1 MLTAEASKL
10 TAEASKLTAEASK
23 LTAEAS
29 KLTAEASKLTV
40 EASKLTAETSRMT
53 AETSRMTAETS
64 RMTAEASTTEAR
76 DGRGKAMASVLYQSI
91 ETLSKDKGID
101 PEIVVGAVEDAIAL
115 ATRKYY
121 KTTESMRAEMDR
133 ETGEIRAYV
142 FKTVVETPEQVEDE
156 TNQISLEKAREMAP
170 EVEVGGELRFYKD
183 TTPLGRIAAQMAK
196 QVIFQKVRE
205 AERDTV
211 FNEYNHR
218 AGEVL
223 NATVKRLEPMD
234 TIFDL
239 GKAEARMP
247 KREQSRLE
255 QFAVGERVRV
265 VLLRVDRAA
274 KGPQVIVSRAAPGL
288 VSSLFQS
295 EVPEI
300 YDGTVTIRAIA
311 REAGERTKIAVMSR
325 DKDVD
330 PVGACVGMKGMRVQS
345 IIRELR
351 GEKIDIIEYSE
362 EITTFA
368 EKALQPAKVSRVS
381 ITDLGEKQ
389 IEVIVDD
396 TQLSLAIGKKGQN
409 VRLAA
414 KLLQWKID
422 IKSEEEKRQEVEQ
435 QMTAMS
441 GGPTTPIEQVTELG
455 EQILEKLIAAGITT
469 IEELADMTPE
479 QLEEVPGI
487 GEKTV
492 EKISTAVRHY
502 FGQYEEGEE
511 RPAVAAIA
519 AASEIEGDA
528 AEASADA
535 EVSHPDHAR
544 DVEASLGSEASTEDN
559 IIAAEES
566 TGEAEESML
575 SEKLSGTT
583 EERLAEEA
591 AEFGEAQ
598 ELNGVSTDDLIAAED
613 RASMS
618 DANDDADAREEKIEL
633 ENDEVDNLA
642 VQANEVSDEGID
654 TDGHDRG

>member
-1 MLTAEASKL
+1 
-10 TAEASKLTAEASK
+10 
-23 LTAEAS
+23 
-29 KLTAEASKLTV
+29 
-40 EASKLTAETSRMT
+40 
-53 AETSRMTAETS
+53 
-64 RMTAEASTTEAR
+64 
-76 DGRGKAMASVLYQSI
+76 MASVLYQSI
-91 ETLSKDKGID
+91 ETLSRDKGIE
-101 PEIVVGAVEDAIAL
+101 PAVVVGAVEDAIAL

-121 KTTESMRAEMDR
+121 KTQENMRAEMDR

-142 FKTVVETPEQVEDE
+142 FKTVVEGPEQVEDE
-156 TNQISLEKAREMAP
+156 INQMTLEQARELAP

-183 TTPLGRIAAQMAK
+183 TSPLGRIAAQMAK

-211 FNEYNHR
+211 FLEYNHR

-234 TIFDL
+234 VIFDL

-274 KGPQVIVSRAAPGL
+274 KGPQVIVSRAAPAL
-288 VSSLFQS
+288 VQNLFQS

-351 GEKIDIIEYSE
+351 GEKIDIIEFSD

-381 ITDLGEKQ
+381 ITDLAEKQ

-414 KLLQWKID
+414 KLLGWKID

-435 QMTAMS
+435 QMQAMG
-441 GGPTTPIEQVTELG
+441 GGPTTPIEQITELG
-455 EQILEKLIAAGITT
+455 ETIQEKLIAAGITT
-469 IEELADMTPE
+469 VEELADMTPE
-479 QLEEVPGI
+479 QLEEIPGI
-487 GEKTV
+487 GEKTL
-492 EKISTAVRHY
+492 EKISVAVRHY

-511 RPAVAAIA
+511 RPAVAATEAHPTVETAEEPAGDGDSAEVTEEEGSMEKTPEELLA
-519 AASEIEGDA
+519 ADAKSVGEVEEVRELSTEEI
-528 AEASADA
+528 ADA
-535 EVSHPDHAR
+535 E
-544 DVEASLGSEASTEDN
+544 EAGSA
-559 IIAAEES
+559 
-566 TGEAEESML
+566 
-575 SEKLSGTT
+575 
-583 EERLAEEA
+583 
-591 AEFGEAQ
+591 
-598 ELNGVSTDDLIAAED
+598 
-613 RASMS
+613 S
-618 DANDDADAREEKIEL
+618 DAFSDADAREEKIEL
-633 ENDEVDNLA
+633 ENDTVDTL
-642 VQANEVSDEGID
+642 VDETQEFSDEGVEND
-654 TDGHDRG
+654 REDRG

>member
-1 MLTAEASKL
+1 
-10 TAEASKLTAEASK
+10 
-23 LTAEAS
+23 
-29 KLTAEASKLTV
+29 
-40 EASKLTAETSRMT
+40 
-53 AETSRMTAETS
+53 
-64 RMTAEASTTEAR
+64 
-76 DGRGKAMASVLYQSI
+76 
-91 ETLSKDKGID
+91 
-101 PEIVVGAVEDAIAL
+101 
-115 ATRKYY
+115 
-121 KTTESMRAEMDR
+121 
-133 ETGEIRAYV
+133 
-142 FKTVVETPEQVEDE
+142 
-156 TNQISLEKAREMAP
+156 
-170 EVEVGGELRFYKD
+170 
-183 TTPLGRIAAQMAK
+183 
-196 QVIFQKVRE
+196 
-205 AERDTV
+205 
-211 FNEYNHR
+211 
-218 AGEVL
+218 
-223 NATVKRLEPMD
+223 
-234 TIFDL
+234 
-239 GKAEARMP
+239 MP

-288 VSSLFQS
+288 VQNLFQS

-351 GEKIDIIEYSE
+351 GEKIDIIEFSE

-381 ITDLGEKQ
+381 ITDLADKQ

-435 QMTAMS
+435 QMQAMS

-455 EQILEKLIAAGITT
+455 EAVLEKLIAAGITT
-469 IEELADMTPE
+469 VEALADMTPE

-492 EKISTAVRHY
+492 EKISVAVRHY

-511 RPAVAAIA
+511 RPEPAAVVAA
-519 AASEIEGDA
+519 EP
-528 AEASADA
+528 A
-535 EVSHPDHAR
+535 EVSSMEKTP
-544 DVEASLGSEASTEDN
+544 EA
-559 IIAAEES
+559 I
-566 TGEAEESML
+566 
-575 SEKLSGTT
+575 
-583 EERLAEEA
+583 LAEEA
-591 AEFGEAQ
+591 GVGTLKEVNDISTEDIAEF
-598 ELNGVSTDDLIAAED
+598 ED
-613 RASMS
+613 ATSGI
-618 DANDDADAREEKIEL
+618 DAFSEADAREERIEL
-633 ENDEVDNLA
+633 DNDTVDTLVNDS
-642 VQANEVSDEGID
+642 QEFSDEGID
-654 TDGHDRG
+654 DGNDRG